1 METILPP
8 KFVMHT
14 SIPFAFFIEYRE
26 VCLPLMVAEN
36 FSGLRPEAVWLTF
49 LSIAQ
54 DVRANAIAL
63 ALKMMLLK
71 FLICC
76 FVMLLRS

>member
-1 METILPP
+1 
-8 KFVMHT
+8 
-14 SIPFAFFIEYRE
+14 
-26 VCLPLMVAEN
+26 VAEN